1 MRHPNFNNLLKVLEG
16 KAPERPTLF
25 ELFMNKPIYERLAG
39 RPSPEFDTVEYIIF
53 LAEAFAAAGYDYAHV
68 RASEFGF
75 PVHREG
81 KKTISLNSG
90 AGITDRRAF
99 EEYPWPDPEAADYSK
114 LEKAAP
120 HLPQGMKLIPIGP
133 GGVLENVTALIGYED
148 MCMMLYDDP
157 ELLQDIFNAVGER
170 ILRYYELSV
179 NYDIVGAIMSND
191 DWGFNTQP
199 FLSVKDMREYVYP
212 WHKKIV
218 ETAHKAGK
226 PVILHSC
233 GNFDEIMDD
242 VIDVLKY
249 DGKHSYEDIILP
261 VEEAYERWGSRIAIL
276 GGIDVDFMIRSTPEE
291 IQKRCRAMLERVGD
305 RGGYAL
311 GTGNSVP
318 EYIPQ
323 ENYFAM
329 IDVARG

>member
-1 MRHPNFNNLLKVLEG
+1 
-16 KAPERPTLF
+16 
-25 ELFMNKPIYERLAG
+25 
-39 RPSPEFDTVEYIIF
+39 
-53 LAEAFAAAGYDYAHV
+53 
-68 RASEFGF
+68 
-75 PVHREG
+75 
-81 KKTISLNSG
+81 
-90 AGITDRRAF
+90 
-99 EEYPWPDPEAADYSK
+99 
-114 LEKAAP
+114 
-120 HLPQGMKLIPIGP
+120 
-133 GGVLENVTALIGYED
+133 
-148 MCMMLYDDP
+148 
-157 ELLQDIFNAVGER
+157 
-170 ILRYYELSV
+170 
-179 NYDIVGAIMSND
+179 MSND

-199 FLSVKDMREYVYP
+199 FLSVKDMRKYVYP

-291 IQKRCRAMLERVGD
+291 IQKRCRSMLERVGD